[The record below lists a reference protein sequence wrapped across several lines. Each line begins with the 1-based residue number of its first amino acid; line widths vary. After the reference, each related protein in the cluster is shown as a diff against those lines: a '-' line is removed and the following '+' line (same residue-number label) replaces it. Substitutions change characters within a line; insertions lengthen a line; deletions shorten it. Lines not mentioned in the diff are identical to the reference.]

1 MVIFMLMLFGTSSG
15 VAAEFP
21 GFDAIEKLPPGDQF
35 RQLSLMILMSN
46 KTGPEFV
53 GLLAEKV
60 SSGQNSRQILPGEF
74 RTPLVRIV
82 DQESMVDSAVQLF
95 AFVAD
100 NLNEVTMKLQSI
112 KAENPV
118 LISMVETSEIMEDA
132 IIIRNAVADSVLYL
146 NYAEEERMASLLDDY
161 RVHTVFLRNEVEYAD
176 FYLELER
183 ITDTAVNSMGG
194 KMDAYQRMFD
204 EEFEAD
210 SVEKFMEA
218 TEFSTEKRAQL
229 NRRAALLTEQILQ
242 SVMDDMNS
250 KTP

>member
-1 MVIFMLMLFGTSSG
+1 MITGTIPG
-15 VAAEFP
+15 AAAEFP
-21 GFDAIEKLPPGDQF
+21 GFDAIDKLPPGDQF

-53 GLLAEKV
+53 GLLAGKV
-60 SSGQNSRQILPGEF
+60 NSGQNNRQILPGEF

-95 AFVAD
+95 AFVAG
-100 NLNEVTMKLQSI
+100 NLSEITRKLQSI

-146 NYAEEERMASLLDDY
+146 NYAEDERMATLLDDY
-161 RVHTVFLRNEVEYAD
+161 RVHTVYLRNEVEYAD

-183 ITDTAVNSMGG
+183 ITDTAVSSMGG

-242 SVMDDMNS
+242 SVMDDMS
-250 KTP
+250 KKTP